1 MFSRSPSAARQSGR
15 GASLSLSAWRA
26 CALIPMTLLAMPGC
40 DDGSDV
46 TCGPG
51 TVLVDGECRFEGSD
65 PECGPGTVLVSGQC
79 LPAGTDVTCGDG
91 TELVGTECLPALSEL
106 EFELHEEESG
116 YAELLEGVMTIGAA
130 DSDGHVDQSILK
142 MWADAT
148 PSVAQLEFLFDHG
161 DELTEIEFTEADGV
175 GSLTLPNGDPL
186 NTRFSRM
193 PLGERF
199 TGPNAG
205 SCLACHNAPIG
216 NAGGN
221 NVANV
226 LQDPDPATPG
236 SFNVRQTTSING
248 GGLSQILAED
258 MTEELQDLK
267 QMALDNPGT
276 TVQLTVKDGAVNF
289 GSIVCAADDTCNYQN
304 VRGVSPDLI
313 VRPMGWKGNMPTLRA
328 FSADAAFGEMGMQ
341 SDEVL
346 WKAVNP
352 GGTDK
357 PEMDGDG
364 DGEARELSVGDVTA
378 LTLYLALQEMPTTV
392 LELADQGLTTL
403 AAEDRAMIEDGQ
415 ALFEK
420 PIADGGV
427 GCARCH
433 VASLTITTTEFM
445 EPSPRALSA
454 FEDEDLSGRNA
465 GYTADSPLIVDLA
478 GDLAD
483 APRVVKA
490 TDGSAAIRPYT
501 DLKRHFMGVQLQ
513 DPARAYFPK
522 TAGLADVRELPEDAD
537 QASRDDVSTVIG
549 LGEFLTP
556 ELWGVGTTGPWLHD
570 GRALTLR
577 QAILFHG
584 EDTPSAAPSAAQ
596 AERDAFA
603 ALSVADQDK
612 VIAFLRNLVLV
623 EFPEPEAE

>member
-1 MFSRSPSAARQSGR
+1 MFSRS
-15 GASLSLSAWRA
+15 AWRT
-26 CALIPMTLLAMPGC
+26 CALIPMTLLVVSGC
-40 DDGSDV
+40 SNEDTV
-46 TCGPG
+46 TCGAG
-51 TVLVDGECRFEGSD
+51 TLLVDGECRSEPTT
-65 PECGPGTVLVSGQC
+65 PECGQGTVLIDGKC
-79 LPAGTDVTCGDG
+79 LAVGTDVTCGDG
-91 TELVGTECLPALSEL
+91 TELVGAECLPAQAAL
-106 EFELHEEESG
+106 EFEIHEEESG
-116 YAELLEGVMTIGAA
+116 YAELIEGVMAIGAD
-130 DSDGHVDQSILK
+130 DSDGHLDQSILK
-142 MWADAT
+142 TWADAT
-148 PSVAQLEFLFDHG
+148 PTVEQLEFLFDHG

-175 GSLTLPNGDPL
+175 GSLSLPNGDPL

-193 PLGERF
+193 PLGTRF
-199 TGPNAG
+199 TGPNGG
-205 SCLACHNAPIG
+205 SCLSCHNAPIG
-216 NAGGN
+216 NAGGS

-226 LQDPDPATPG
+226 LQDPDPGTPG
-236 SFNVRQTTSING
+236 AFNVRQTTSING

-267 QMALDNPGT
+267 QMAMDSPGT
-276 TVQLTVKDGAVNF
+276 TVQLTVKDGAVSF
-289 GSIVCAADDTCNYQN
+289 GSIVCASASSCNYEN

-346 WKAVNP
+346 WKGVDP
-352 GGTDK
+352 GGTSA
-357 PEMDGDG
+357 PQMDGDG
-364 DGEARELSVGDVTA
+364 DGESRELSVGDVTA
-378 LTLYLALQEMPTTV
+378 LALYLALQEMPTTV
-392 LELADQGLTTL
+392 LDLADQGLTVL
-403 AAEDRAMIEDGQ
+403 AAADRTMIEDGK

-420 PIADGGV
+420 PVADGGV

-433 VASLTITTTEFM
+433 VAEMAITTTEFM
-445 EPSPRALSA
+445 EPSPRALAA
-454 FEDEDLSGRNA
+454 FEDEDLSGRNV

-478 GDLAD
+478 GELAD
-483 APRVVKA
+483 QPRVVKA
-490 TDGSAAIRPYT
+490 ADGSAVIRPYT

-537 QASRDDVSTVIG
+537 AASQGSVTTVIG

-584 EDTPSAAPSAAQ
+584 EETPSGVPSAAQ

-603 ALSVADQDK
+603 ALSAADQDK

-623 EFPEPEAE
+623 ELPE